1 MCDPNHHCRQFQL
14 TGYQFKR
21 ERSVTRWW
29 EGIIFNKMLKNTIF
43 LWFNFNELCV
53 YWWVQLSHI
62 HTVSPWTKSMVE
74 MMGYVPKIPKYL
86 KLLPPKFNQHICT
99 YLLITSFTWSLQ
111 LKIFNRINTTVN
123 LHVHKNYT
131 GTTSPNYRIY
141 SVRGRFSSGQ
151 HDTFYTETAVH
162 LRQVLG
168 YFPNEY

>member
-1 MCDPNHHCRQFQL
+1 MRLLVGSVIPH
-14 TGYQFKR
+14 TY
-21 ERSVTRWW
+21 SVTMDKIYGRDD
-29 EGIIFNKMLKNTIF
+29 GIL
-43 LWFNFNELCV
+43 
-53 YWWVQLSHI
+53 
-62 HTVSPWTKSMVE
+62 
-74 MMGYVPKIPKYL
+74 YVPKIPKYL
-86 KLLPPKFNQHICT
+86 KLLQPKFNQHICT

-111 LKIFNRINTTVN
+111 LKIFNRINTAVN
-123 LHVHKNYT
+123 LHVHKKYT